1 MWTKSANVLPQ
12 PDYEY
17 YRNTGKKLDYNAYAK
32 LTQRLSP
39 LFTGY
44 LDLQY
49 RGIHYTIKGNDD
61 KAGEGLDIRKN
72 WNFFNPKAGINFH
85 NNGHNAFV
93 SFSVANREPNR
104 DNFTEAGPEER
115 PTHETLYDYE
125 AGYSFGNNRFRVGA
139 NLYFMDY
146 NNQLIL
152 TGKISEIGEAL
163 TSNIKDSYRMG
174 IELTGGVQITSWL
187 NWNANVTLSQN
198 KIKHFVEYVDNWD
211 TGGQEISDLGTTNIA
226 FSPNL
231 IANSM
236 FDFVYKGFI
245 ASFNSQIVGRQYIDN
260 SSSKDRSIDPYF
272 INSLR
277 IGYAFQPKFMKE
289 ITLDVT
295 INNLFNEKYE
305 TNAWVYSYI
314 ENGTR
319 KKDDGYFTQAGTNAM
334 ARITFKF

>member
-1 MWTKSANVLPQ
+1 
-12 PDYEY
+12 
-17 YRNTGKKLDYNAYAK
+17 
-32 LTQRLSP
+32 
-39 LFTGY
+39 
-44 LDLQY
+44 
-49 RGIHYTIKGNDD
+49 
-61 KAGEGLDIRKN
+61 
-72 WNFFNPKAGINFH
+72 
-85 NNGHNAFV
+85 
-93 SFSVANREPNR
+93 
-104 DNFTEAGPEER
+104 
-115 PTHETLYDYE
+115 
-125 AGYSFGNNRFRVGA
+125 
-139 NLYFMDY
+139 
-146 NNQLIL
+146 
-152 TGKISEIGEAL
+152 
-163 TSNIKDSYRMG
+163 MG

-187 NWNANVTLSQN
+187 NWSANVTLSQN

-211 TGGQEISDLGTTNIA
+211 TGGQEINDLGTTNIA

-260 SSSKDRSIDPYF
+260 SSSNDRSIDPYF